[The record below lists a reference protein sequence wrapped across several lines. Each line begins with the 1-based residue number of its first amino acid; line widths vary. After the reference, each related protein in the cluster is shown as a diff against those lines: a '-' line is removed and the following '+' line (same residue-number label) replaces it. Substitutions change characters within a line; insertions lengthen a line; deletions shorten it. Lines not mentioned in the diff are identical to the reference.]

1 MPPGCPV
8 AVLPCPQSK
17 AKMIEA
23 TTKKAAMTN
32 RKLAEMAPF
41 SVSSSITSGCVM
53 RMWWSLA

>member
-1 MPPGCPV
+1 VPPGCPV

-53 RMWWSLA
+53 RM